1 MKTTF
6 FCRLLGEK
14 DKFQQVHVPVSCT
27 CITPVY
33 MNNHSKLLIN
43 Y

>member
-14 DKFQQVHVPVSCT
+14 DKFQQVHVHVSHLYILT
-27 CITPVY
+27 TIQ
-33 MNNHSKLLIN
+33 N